1 MSRRGIIR
9 IRIPAIR
16 EIKGDNEI
24 PKAKDDNAITIGESP
39 RGGFKNFI
47 VGASQG
53 SKTRMEPDEE
63 QINLKTANEQTPER
77 VTVKRVK
84 IDDEVIALDVVRRA
98 EKRFV
103 FEIMRDNG
111 NRMVAS
117 SDEHKKA
124 KRAAR
129 AGKSIWKRTVKA
141 ALKEKLDQ

>member
-53 SKTRMEPDEE
+53 SKTRMEPNE
-63 QINLKTANEQTPER
+63 QINLKTANEQAPER

-98 EKRFV
+98 EKSFV

-111 NRMVAS
+111 LSATR
-117 SDEHKKA
+117 DEHKTA
-124 KRAAR
+124 KGAAR
-129 AGKSIWKRTVKA
+129 AGKPIWKRTVKS
-141 ALKEKLDQ
+141 ALKAKLDQ

>member
-1 MSRRGIIR
+1 MDKR
-9 IRIPAIR
+9 
-16 EIKGDNEI
+16 
-24 PKAKDDNAITIGESP
+24 
-39 RGGFKNFI
+39 
-47 VGASQG
+47 
-53 SKTRMEPDEE
+53 
-63 QINLKTANEQTPER
+63 QINLKTTIEQKIER
-77 VTVKRVK
+77 VTIKRVK

-129 AGKSIWKRTVKA
+129 AGKAIWKRTVKA

>member
-1 MSRRGIIR
+1 
-9 IRIPAIR
+9 
-16 EIKGDNEI
+16 
-24 PKAKDDNAITIGESP
+24 
-39 RGGFKNFI
+39 
-47 VGASQG
+47 
-53 SKTRMEPDEE
+53 MEPDEE

-117 SDEHKKA
+117 SDEYKKA
-124 KRAAR
+124 KSAAR
-129 AGKSIWKRTVKA
+129 AGKSIWKQTVKA
-141 ALKEKLDQ
+141 ALQEKLDQ